1 LAQVVRWLNA
11 DPTLD
16 VLYTDE
22 DIMDSSGQLSNAVL
36 KPDWSPDLLTTQNY
50 VCHMTVARKSLVE
63 DVGGLRSEYD
73 GSQDWDLVLR
83 LTERSPRIA
92 HIPEPLYSWRAVPG
106 SVAEKGDAKPY
117 AFESGRRAV
126 ADALQRR
133 GYPGRADCT
142 PWPGWFRARYSLPG
156 RPKVS
161 IIIPTKDR
169 VDLLR
174 NCVESITE
182 RSTYKDFEVV
192 VIDNQSTEA
201 ETLEYLAKGPARVVR
216 YPARFNYARM
226 MNLAARSVECDAML
240 FLNNDTEVIS
250 PDWIES
256 LLEHAMRP
264 EVGAVGGRLFYPDG
278 EPQHEG
284 ILIGVAGPWAL
295 NVNHRGYG
303 ARGELTRNVSAVTG
317 ACTMIRPSV
326 YWRVGGNDERL
337 RVGYN
342 DVDLCM
348 RIRQAGYQVVYN
360 PYVELY
366 HHESASRSRH
376 HENALDGPLFGSRWH
391 PRDSVDPYYNPILSE
406 ELPFTI
412 RI

>member
-1 LAQVVRWLNA
+1 
-11 DPTLD
+11 
-16 VLYTDE
+16 
-22 DIMDSSGQLSNAVL
+22 
-36 KPDWSPDLLTTQNY
+36 

-63 DVGGLRSEYD
+63 EVGGLRSEYD
-73 GSQDWDLVLR
+73 GSQDWDLALR
-83 LTERSPRIA
+83 LTERTRRIA

-106 SVAEKGDAKPY
+106 SVAEKADAKPY

-126 ADALQRR
+126 VDALQRR
-133 GYPGRADCT
+133 GYSGRADST
-142 PWPGWFRARYSLPG
+142 SWPGWFRARYSLPG
-156 RPKVS
+156 QPKVS

-201 ETLEYLAKGPARVVR
+201 ATLEYLAKGPARVVR

-250 PDWIES
+250 PDWIEC

-264 EVGAVGGRLFYPDG
+264 EVGAVGGRLFYPNG

-284 ILIGVAGPWAL
+284 ILLGVAGPWAL
-295 NVNHRGYG
+295 NINHRGYA

-317 ACTMIRPSV
+317 ACTMLRPSV